1 MDTFEI
7 LRGYLPDQAAPILDY
22 FEAYIGRPRPD
33 GDGRG
38 NPLFPIAMWNV
49 HVRTLEDRPRTNNN
63 LEGWHRRFQAYIG
76 GQHPN
81 LWRFLDVLKREE
93 AVTSVQ
99 IAQMVAGEQ
108 APAQRRVYRN
118 VRQRILTIVQDYAN
132 RDRIVFLRGIAYNLG
147 TLTYR
152 NLCGSL
158 KCVQDLICHDYTN
171 FFPEN
176 LIGLTVGGFILGHTV

>member
-1 MDTFEI
+1 MSSYSFQIQLNGLVAQYQRDPEFALGMRMIPAIAFVPVDDVVDAFEI

-63 LEGWHRRFQAYIG
+63 LEGWHRRFQADIG

-108 APAQRRVYRN
+108 ASAQRRVYRN

-132 RDRIVFLRGIAYNLG
+132 RDRIAFLRGIAYN
-147 TLTYR
+147 
-152 NLCGSL
+152 
-158 KCVQDLICHDYTN
+158 
-171 FFPEN
+171 FEF
-176 LIGLTVGGFILGHTV
+176 